1 MVAIEADHAGDF
13 RLAAVLTACN
23 RKRTVLTQSAFLL
36 VQVAAAIV
44 SASCASS
51 VFAAGP
57 LPQGGH
63 FSAGLGSIDTRATS
77 IRVSQTSSRGVIDWS
92 SFSIASGNRVVVDNG
107 SGATLNRVAG
117 RSISSIDGTLSATG
131 SVYLINPQGVVVG
144 LRGVV
149 STGGRFVASTLAVD
163 ANAFMAGDDLTLKA
177 IGNGVVLNLG
187 KISSSGG
194 DVFLI
199 SRNRVENRGEIDA
212 PKGTVELA
220 AGRRVLLH
228 DNTGGPQVFV
238 QSGSHGS
245 VYNSGT
251 IKAAQISLQAADG
264 NVFALAGRHSEL
276 RATGTAVRDGR
287 VWLVADGGT
296 VHAHGAV
303 VAANADGSGG
313 TVDMNGAAFHF
324 DNVAIDAAQWNL
336 TTPAYT
342 AGPLNAAVLAQ
353 VLSGGTSVKIDTTA
367 ATGDINM
374 VSTLRWTGGASLTLD
389 ARRTI
394 HIGPMTTI
402 GSTGMGN
409 LTLRAD
415 SKGSNN
421 GGSVINR
428 GTIDWSHGTGVVA
441 ALYDS
446 NGAYRAGTVKRNAAW
461 TPAPFSGLRSQFTA
475 YELVNSRA
483 DLENVSNHLS
493 GVYALG
499 KDIDFSVSTDEFR
512 GIGGPAN
519 AAFTGQ
525 FDGMGHVISNVILRA
540 TEDAQTNPGLFNAIG
555 TTGVVRNVSV
565 ENAYSNAAVPGPVGI
580 LAGLNQGLISNS
592 HTSGAAQQAFAG
604 PAAAGLVGQND
615 GTIERS
621 SSSVDV
627 GGADA
632 SAGLA
637 VINNGLIIQ
646 SFSTGG
652 AGGGGRSS
660 AGGLVSTNNGT
671 ITQSYWTGGSAATDV
686 GGIARDNQGSISES
700 FAASAAVSH
709 TFPQVVGGIASNN
722 DGTIANDV
730 FWDAQISGATE
741 GVLRG
746 TSVPVAN
753 GLTTAQMSMASSFG
767 PTWDFSP
774 AGTWVIPE
782 GGTHPILRWQEIGH

>member
-1 MVAIEADHAGDF
+1 MIAIEADHAGDY

-23 RKRTVLTQSAFLL
+23 IRRTVVTQNACLL
-36 VQVAAAIV
+36 MQVAAAVV

-77 IRVSQTSSRGVIDWS
+77 IHVTQTSSRGVIDWS
-92 SFSIASGNRVVVDNG
+92 GFSIGSGNRVVVDNG
-107 SGATLNRVAG
+107 SGATLNRVTG

-144 LRGVV
+144 SRGVV
-149 STGGRFVASTLAVD
+149 SAGGRFVAATLAVD
-163 ANAFMAGDDLTLKA
+163 ANAFMAGDDLTLNA
-177 IGNGVVLNLG
+177 SGNGVVLNLG

-212 PKGTVELA
+212 PEGTVELVV
-220 AGRRVLLH
+220 GRQVLLH
-228 DNTGGPQVFV
+228 DNTGGAQVFV

-287 VWLVADGGT
+287 VWLVADGGA
-296 VHAHGAV
+296 VHAHGDI
-303 VAANADGSGG
+303 AASNADGSGG

-324 DNVAIDAAQWNL
+324 ENVAIDAAQWNL
-336 TTPAYT
+336 STPAYT
-342 AGPLNAAVLAQ
+342 AGPLSAAVLAR
-353 VLSGGTSVKIDTTA
+353 VLSGGTSVKID

-394 HIGPMTTI
+394 HIGPTTTI
-402 GSTGMGN
+402 GNTGTGN
-409 LTLRAD
+409 LILRAD

-428 GTIDWSHGTGVVA
+428 GTIDWSRGIGVVA

-446 NGAYRAGTVKRNAAW
+446 NGTYRAGTVKRNVVW

-475 YELVNSRA
+475 YQLVNSRA

-499 KDIDFSVSTDEFR
+499 KDIDFSVSADEFR

-555 TTGVVRNVSV
+555 TTGVVRNLSV

-604 PAAAGLVGQND
+604 PGGGGLVGQND

-621 SSSVDV
+621 SSSVSA

-637 VINNGLIIQ
+637 VINNGLIVQ
-646 SFSTGG
+646 SFSTGNFGG
-652 AGGGGRSS
+652 AGRSYG
-660 AGGLVSTNNGT
+660 GGLVSTNNGT
-671 ITQSYWTGGSAATDV
+671 ITQSYWTGSSASPDV
-686 GGIARDNQGSISES
+686 GGIANDNQGTISES
-700 FAASAAVSH
+700 FAASAAVPH

-730 FWDAQISGATE
+730 FWDAQMSGATE

-746 TSVPVAN
+746 TPLPASN

-774 AGTWVIPE
+774 KGTWVIPE
-782 GGTHPILRWQEIGH
+782 GGTHPILRWQEIGQ